1 MNQLRLLIVD
11 DEPLIRRGVRRS
23 LENLGGVEIVGECAN
38 GAEAIQTILST
49 ELDLVLL
56 DVQMPDCDGLEVIR
70 QVGAERMPLVVF
82 VTAHDEYAVRAFELN
97 AVDYLLKPFDEARL
111 SAAIA
116 RVRERHA
123 AKNRE
128 AITRQLQSLLQ
139 NGPKTSPERF
149 VIRNGQRY
157 EFVPADS
164 VDWVESA
171 NNYVQL
177 HCGPKTHLMSETLSG
192 LEKRLDPGKFVR
204 VHRGKIVNLSR
215 ILAVHSLM
223 NGVFELE
230 LRNGLR
236 LTTGRQFRDAVQGL
250 LRK

>member
-1 MNQLRLLIVD
+1 MNPLRLLIVD
-11 DEPLIRRGVRRS
+11 DEPLIRRGIRRG
-23 LENLGGVEIVGECAN
+23 LAALDGVEIVGECAG
-38 GAEAIQTILST
+38 GAETIHIILST
-49 ELDLVLL
+49 DLDLVLL

-111 SAAIA
+111 SAAIERA
-116 RVRERHA
+116 RERLA

-128 AITRQLQSLLQ
+128 ALTQQLQNLLQ
-139 NGPKTSPERF
+139 SAPKTSPARF

-157 EFVPADS
+157 EFVPADA

-192 LEKRLDPGKFVR
+192 IEKRLDPEKFLR
-204 VHRGKIVNLSR
+204 VHRGRIVNISR

-236 LTTGRQFRDAVQGL
+236 FTTGRQFRAAVQTL
-250 LRK
+250 LHK